1 MLKVWIGSE
10 YMQTVVSPPAKL
22 SKFSFCVLVTASE
35 NGEASSDAY
44 YNPTLSLHNFDN
56 SKI

>member
-1 MLKVWIGSE
+1 MLKVRIGSE

-22 SKFSFCVLVTASE
+22 SKFYFCVLDTASE
-35 NGEASSDAY
+35 NEEASIDAY
-44 YNPTLSLHNFDN
+44 YNPTRSLHNFDS